1 MNAPKF
7 SFSTISASADEVSR
21 LRGPGQSAESIVGE
35 TMNSDWPHLQ
45 AAVIEELKRRD
56 RRNA

>member
-1 MNAPKF
+1 MNLPKF

-21 LRGPGQSAESIVGE
+21 LRGPGQSAESIVSE
-35 TMNSDWPHLQ
+35 MMNSDWPHLQ

>member
-1 MNAPKF
+1 MNLPKF

>member
-1 MNAPKF
+1 MNPPKF
-7 SFSTISASADEVSR
+7 AFSTISASADEVSR

-35 TMNSDWPHLQ
+35 TMYMDWPHLQ

-56 RRNA
+56 RRDA

>member
-7 SFSTISASADEVSR
+7 AFSTISASVDEVSR
-21 LRGPGQSAESIVGE
+21 LRGHGQSAESIVE
-35 TMNSDWPHLQ
+35 EMMNADWPHLK

-56 RRNA
+56 RRDA